1 MAMRGLSTGKRIT
14 MNESQPNIP
23 DDPQR
28 QSLRHNSAAD
38 EQILNYVIDAARLLS
53 DLHCEDIVIFDVR
66 EQCELTDYIL
76 IATGT
81 SDRQIKSVGSDLE
94 VAAKAAG
101 LTKFGRE
108 VDEMTNWLVI
118 DLIDVV
124 AHLFEPAARAHYDLE
139 MMWGDAPKVKW
150 RR

>member
-1 MAMRGLSTGKRIT
+1 
-14 MNESQPNIP
+14 MNQPQPNIP
-23 DDPQR
+23 DDPKR

-38 EQILNYVIDAARLLS
+38 EQILNYVIDAARLLN

-66 EQCELTDYIL
+66 EHCELTDYIL

-101 LTKFGRE
+101 LEKFGRE